1 MTITF
6 DQAVD
11 QVRSKLTP
19 ETKAKL
25 DSVIGFNM
33 KDTNQH
39 YTLDASGPDGSGW
52 LAGAPEDHGLNAPFQ
67 VTLTSADFA
76 KLVAGELN
84 PMKGMVTGRMRLK
97 GDMKGALRLDAL
109 LKD

>member
-11 QVRSKLTP
+11 HLQSKLTP
-19 ETKAKL
+19 TTKTKL
-25 DSVIGFNM
+25 SSVIGFTM
-33 KDTNQH
+33 KDTGQR
-39 YTLDASGPDGSGW
+39 YTLDASGPDSGGW
-52 LAGAPEDHGLNAPFQ
+52 LPGAPENHGLTAPFE
-67 VTLTSADFA
+67 VTLTSTDFA

-84 PMKGMVTGRMRLK
+84 PMRGMVTGRMRLK

-109 LKD
+109 LKE